1 MWSPSP
7 DEALDAH
14 RSPSPAP
21 GPADVSQ
28 EPLLFRSEFC
38 GPVDPLHVFAAA
50 GRARR
55 FYWEQPTV
63 GRFRVGVGCA
73 ERLTAR
79 GPDRFAR
86 IEAAA
91 LEQLGRVTW
100 EGDGPQLAQLVG
112 GFAFAAGSTNAAPWQ
127 GFPDGEL
134 RLPDLLYAGEGDV
147 HWRQSRLAS
156 AWSELDIEP
165 PRLGQP
171 VRGSVEI
178 ISNDARTY
186 RDCVRRALAEI
197 DAGRL
202 DKVVIARAARIK
214 ARSAIDA
221 VAWLVALRER
231 YPGCTLFAVGEG
243 ESVFLGASP
252 ERLVRLSGDTVE
264 SAAIAGTAPRGSSR
278 VADQA
283 IGEAL
288 RQNAKNNAEHA
299 IVVRHLVSA
308 LAECCD
314 TVEVDPAPRLLKTR
328 TVQHLYTGLRA
339 RRRAEAPASLLQ
351 LVARLHPT
359 PAVGGTPREAALAW
373 LAEHEPVARGWF
385 AGPVGFLQSDGDG
398 EFVVALR
405 SALVHGQAAT
415 AWAGAG
421 IVAGSEPAVEFTE
434 TELKLRTV
442 LGPLLWGAP

>member
-1 MWSPSP
+1 
-7 DEALDAH
+7 
-14 RSPSPAP
+14 
-21 GPADVSQ
+21 
-28 EPLLFRSEFC
+28 
-38 GPVDPLHVFAAA
+38 
-50 GRARR
+50 
-55 FYWEQPTV
+55 
-63 GRFRVGVGCA
+63 
-73 ERLTAR
+73 
-79 GPDRFAR
+79 
-86 IEAAA
+86 
-91 LEQLGRVTW
+91 VTW

-134 RLPDLLYAGEGDV
+134 RLPDLVYAGEGDV

-178 ISNDARTY
+178 NSNDARTY

-405 SALVHGQAAT
+405 SALVHGQGAT

-421 IVAGSEPAVEFTE
+421 IVAGSEPAAEFTE

>member
-1 MWSPSP
+1 MWSRSP
-7 DEALDAH
+7 DEALDVT
-14 RSPSPAP
+14 RSPSPTP
-21 GPADVSQ
+21 GTARVSL
-28 EPLLFRSEFC
+28 EPLRCRSESC

-55 FYWEQPTV
+55 FYWEQPTA
-63 GRFRVGVGCA
+63 GRYRVGVGCA
-73 ERLTAR
+73 ERLVAR
-79 GPDRFAR
+79 GTDRFAR

-91 LEQLGRVTW
+91 REQFARVTW
-100 EGDGPQLAQLVG
+100 EGDGPRVAQLVG
-112 GFAFAAGSTNAAPWQ
+112 GFAFSPGSTGAAPWQ
-127 GFPDGEL
+127 GFADGEL
-134 RLPDLLYAGEGDV
+134 RLPDLLYGREGDR
-147 HWRQSRLAS
+147 HWRQAFVAS
-156 AWSELDIEP
+156 AWSGLDLEA

-178 ISNDARTY
+178 NSNDARTY
-186 RDCVRRALAEI
+186 KDCVRRALMEI

-202 DKVVIARAARIK
+202 DKVVVARAARVK

-221 VAWLVALRER
+221 VAWLFALRER
-231 YPGCTLFAVGEG
+231 FPGCTLFAVGEG
-243 ESVFLGASP
+243 DSVFLGASP

-278 VADQA
+278 AADQA

-308 LAECCD
+308 LSECCD

-328 TVQHLYTGLRA
+328 TVQHLFTGLRA
-339 RRRAEAPASLLQ
+339 RRRAEAPVSLLQ
-351 LVARLHPT
+351 LVERLHPT
-359 PAVGGTPREAALAW
+359 PAVGGTPREAALSW
-373 LAEHEPVARGWF
+373 LARHEPLARGWF

-405 SALVHGQAAT
+405 SALVHGHQAT

-421 IVAGSEPAVEFTE
+421 IVAGSEPDAEFTE